1 MSQLNI
7 ENKEIVNERLEI
19 NAGDIGFLGPNLT
32 LRDCTLVLTV
42 AARNLILIK
51 PRIINCTIMV
61 NRELK
66 NFPWMHADLE
76 GCRFTGAMLGNDF
89 GTWPYD
95 EEAER
100 GSIKDCDFT
109 GARLDACRFVDCDLS
124 TVKLPPWP
132 CFTIVDPGS
141 RKSELLARQW
151 PGTMHITVDS
161 FTDAPP
167 KTRAVTYFAPA
178 VAKQNDTTEE
188 ALRAVLDTLPGVI
201 L

>member
-7 ENKEIVNERLEI
+7 ENQEIVNERLEFKS
-19 NAGDIGFLGPNLT
+19 GDIGFLGPNLT
-32 LRDCTLVLTV
+32 LRQCTLVLNV

-51 PRIINCTIMV
+51 PRIINCTINV
-61 NRELK
+61 KKELK
-66 NFPWMHADLE
+66 NFSWNHADLE

-89 GTWPYD
+89 GRLPYD

-109 GARLDACRFVDCDLS
+109 GTRLDACRFVDCDLS
-124 TVKLPPWP
+124 TIKLPTWP
-132 CFTIVDPGS
+132 CFTILDPGS
-141 RKSELLARQW
+141 RKSELLALQW
-151 PGTMHITVDS
+151 PGTMRITVDS

-167 KTRAVTYFAPA
+167 KTAAVTYFAPA
-178 VAKQNDTTEE
+178 VAKRNGTTEE